1 MEQMVRQRI
10 ERIDNELEQ
19 LKQKGLE
26 ADRVRSHQNAIED
39 MRKKTTKKKNDKTAK
54 RKAKVQQEGMTQKE
68 QDAALISQ
76 RK

>member
-1 MEQMVRQRI
+1 
-10 ERIDNELEQ
+10 
-19 LKQKGLE
+19 
-26 ADRVRSHQNAIED
+26 VRSHQNAIED

-76 RK
+76 RKQAD